1 MDAEVERGEEP
12 HQGDADGTPGEEP
25 HELLVAV
32 LLPTRELAMQY
43 DPNAGRFYVMST
55 ETGRPGAEIHGSF
68 ADAIDAVRSMVGQC
82 EDEAAAAGVFVPPAP
97 GEDEHHDVLA
107 ILPRS
112 PSAER
117 VVKTGPT
124 TFTTRNGPWDPADDP
139 VHSTFGDAVIE
150 LCELV
155 FAV

>member
-1 MDAEVERGEEP
+1 MPRANGARSPTRE
-12 HQGDADGTPGEEP
+12 DADGTPGRSRY
-25 HELLVAV
+25 ELLVAV

-112 PSAER
+112 PVGR
-117 VVKTGPT
+117 TGGQDRPHHVHHPQ
-124 TFTTRNGPWDPADDP
+124 RSVGPGRRP
-139 VHSTFGDAVIE
+139 VHSTFGGAVIE